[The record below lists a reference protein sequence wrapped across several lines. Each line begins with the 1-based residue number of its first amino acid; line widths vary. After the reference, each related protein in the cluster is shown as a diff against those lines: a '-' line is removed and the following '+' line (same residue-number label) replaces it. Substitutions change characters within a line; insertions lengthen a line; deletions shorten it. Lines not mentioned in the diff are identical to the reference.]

1 MTFSYGDR
9 VVVKSVPAKYQLKYP
24 GIKGAVGTVK
34 STYGA
39 QISVKLDDF
48 LNHASDKGYF
58 YFSASSLRLAVDEFL
73 DIANSG
79 GGDLVLQQ
87 ANCFEFKVDDPM
99 RLYCTYD
106 VLSET
111 AILKTIEKMKNEME
125 EAPMKYMTYDV
136 PMLPNFTVVGVKFP
150 TNNGKEY
157 AFACY
162 EDNLSIDDMV
172 VVRNSNGSLS
182 LAQIASIGL
191 LDKSNVLNGCEVVDK
206 IDLTASEARY
216 AKAKEIADLKKEM
229 DEKVAALQ
237 AVALYE
243 LMAEKDPALKAMLD
257 QFKEL
262 TK

>member
-1 MTFSYGDR
+1 MRGVTFSYGDR
-9 VVVKSVPAKYQLKYP
+9 VVVKSVPFKYSDYP
-24 GIKGAVGTVK
+24 EIRGALGTVRRV
-34 STYGA
+34 YRDN
-39 QISVKLDDF
+39 ISVKLDDH
-48 LNHASDKGYF
+48 NHPTNHNGYF
-58 YFSASSLRLAVDEFL
+58 YFGPGHLRFESISAELFRYDYDLEQYIKHDIESIRGL
-73 DIANSG
+73 D
-79 GGDLVLQQ
+79 DLIHD
-87 ANCFEFKVDDPM
+87 ATEARIK
-99 RLYCTYD
+99 
-106 VLSET
+106 
-111 AILKTIEKMKNEME
+111 KE
-125 EAPMKYMTYDV
+125 ENTMTYDV

-162 EDNLSIDDMV
+162 EDNLNIDDLI
-172 VVRNSNGSLS
+172 VVRNSNGSYS
-182 LAQIASIGL
+182 LATVASIGL
-191 LDKSNVLNGCEVVDK
+191 LDKDKVLNGCEVVDK

-243 LMAEKDPALKAMLD
+243 LMAEKDPALKAMLE

>member
-1 MTFSYGDR
+1 MTFSCGDR
-9 VVVKSVPAKYQLKYP
+9 VVVRVVPSKYKDFATEL
-24 GIKGAVGTVK
+24 KGAVGTVK
-34 STYGA
+34 YVYGSS
-39 QISVKLDDF
+39 ISVKFDGIRHPSNSL
-48 LNHASDKGYF
+48 GCF
-58 YFSASSLRLAVDEFL
+58 YFGPAALRLASDEFL
-73 DIANSG
+73 DITNFS
-79 GGDLVLQQ
+79 GGDL
-87 ANCFEFKVDDPM
+87 AFKFDDGL

-106 VLSET
+106 IQNET
-111 AILKTIEKMKNEME
+111 AILKTFAEMKNEME
-125 EAPMKYMTYDV
+125 EAPMKNVIYDI

-191 LDKSNVLNGCEVVDK
+191 LDKSSVLNGCEVVDK

-243 LMAEKDPALKAMLD
+243 LMAEKDPSLKTMLD